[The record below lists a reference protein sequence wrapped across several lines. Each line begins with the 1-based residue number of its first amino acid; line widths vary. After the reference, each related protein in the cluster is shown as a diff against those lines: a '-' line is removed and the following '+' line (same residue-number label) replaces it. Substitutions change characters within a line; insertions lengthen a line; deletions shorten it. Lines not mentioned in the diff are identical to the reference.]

1 MGGSIDEYKKRLNK
15 SLKQPKKNKRGG
27 GANKPQGP
35 MAQLAKKKRD
45 KLKSEVGTNKTKTKS
60 VLGITDFAKTPKPP
74 TTKNIKKGTL
84 GARNRPK
91 PKAPDTKNIKK
102 TSRGD
107 AITGMPKPKPMMKKA
122 KKGPIVTKEQLEKS
136 GLSLR
141 DYMNMMQGKTRR
153 DKKGPEMSDEAFEA
167 RRNNPKKLSGG
178 GKLRMVE
185 KDGKQVPFF
194 AADGKG
200 KMMGGGMSDEA
211 FEARRNNPKKMM
223 GGGMLKPKKKMMGGG
238 MTKIKYR
245 GGGIVKQGVRP
256 TKYI

>member
-1 MGGSIDEYKKRLNK
+1 MGGSIEEYKKRLNK
-15 SLKQPKKNKRGG
+15 SLKQPKKNKKSGG
-27 GANKPQGP
+27 SPQGP
-35 MAQLAKKKRD
+35 MAKLAKKKKD

-74 TTKNIKKGTL
+74 ATKNIKKGTL
-84 GARNRPK
+84 GARNP
-91 PKAPDTKNIKK
+91 AGPDTSKMKVSQGSKMAKSPAPKK
-102 TSRGD
+102 T
-107 AITGMPKPKPMMKKA
+107 KV

-153 DKKGPEMSDEAFEA
+153 DKKGPETSDEAFEA

-200 KMMGGGMSDEA
+200 KMMGGGMV
-211 FEARRNNPKKMM
+211 
-223 GGGMLKPKKKMMGGG
+223 KPKKKMMGGG

-245 GGGIVKQGVRP
+245 GGGIVKQGMRP

>member
-1 MGGSIDEYKKRLNK
+1 MEMMGGSIEEYKKRLNK

-84 GARNRPK
+84 GARNRPT

-107 AITGMPKPKPMMKKA
+107 AITGMPKPKPDLIKKKA

-167 RRNNPKKLSGG
+167 RRNNP
-178 GKLRMVE
+178 
-185 KDGKQVPFF
+185 
-194 AADGKG
+194 
-200 KMMGGGMSDEA
+200 
-211 FEARRNNPKKMM
+211 NKMM

-245 GGGIVKQGVRP
+245 GGGIVRQGVRP

>member
-1 MGGSIDEYKKRLNK
+1 MGGSIEEYKKRLNK

-84 GARNRPK
+84 GARNRPT

-107 AITGMPKPKPMMKKA
+107 AITGMPKPKPDLIKKKA

-167 RRNNPKKLSGG
+167 RRNNPKK
-178 GKLRMVE
+178 
-185 KDGKQVPFF
+185 
-194 AADGKG
+194 
-200 KMMGGGMSDEA
+200 
-211 FEARRNNPKKMM
+211 MM

-245 GGGIVKQGVRP
+245 GGGIVRQGVRP

>member
-1 MGGSIDEYKKRLNK
+1 MGGSIDEYKKRMAK
-15 SLKQPKKNKRGG
+15 DLKQPKKNKRGG
-27 GANKPQGP
+27 GANKPSGP

-60 VLGITDFAKTPKPP
+60 VLGVTNFAKTPKAP

-84 GARNRPK
+84 GARNRPT

-102 TSRGD
+102 TSRGN
-107 AITGMPKPKPMMKKA
+107 ALTGMPKTKPDSIKSKA

-167 RRNNPKKLSGG
+167 RRNNPKKLAGG
-178 GKLRMVE
+178 GSLKMVE

-200 KMMGGGMSDEA
+200 KMMGGGMVK
-211 FEARRNNPKKMM
+211 PKKMM

-256 TKYI
+256 TRYI

>member
-1 MGGSIDEYKKRLNK
+1 MEMMGGSIEEYKKRLNK

-45 KLKSEVGTNKTKTKS
+45 KLKSEVGTDKTKTKS

-84 GARNRPK
+84 GARNRPT

-107 AITGMPKPKPMMKKA
+107 AITGMPKPKPDLIKKKA

-167 RRNNPKKLSGG
+167 RRNNPKK
-178 GKLRMVE
+178 
-185 KDGKQVPFF
+185 
-194 AADGKG
+194 
-200 KMMGGGMSDEA
+200 
-211 FEARRNNPKKMM
+211 MM

-245 GGGIVKQGVRP
+245 GGGIVRQGVRP

>member
-1 MGGSIDEYKKRLNK
+1 MGGSIEEYKKRLNK

-35 MAQLAKKKRD
+35 MAKLAKKKRD

-84 GARNRPK
+84 GARNRPT

-107 AITGMPKPKPMMKKA
+107 AITGMPKPKPDLIKKKA

-167 RRNNPKKLSGG
+167 RRNNPKK
-178 GKLRMVE
+178 
-185 KDGKQVPFF
+185 
-194 AADGKG
+194 
-200 KMMGGGMSDEA
+200 
-211 FEARRNNPKKMM
+211 MM

-245 GGGIVKQGVRP
+245 GGGIVSRSRP